1 MKLRKSKL
9 RNACQETQNKEETQN
24 NGCSQSQNIYMAIR
38 LHQRGLWTY
47 DPPPPNPKYWQN
59 PQNQGWSFRTTDR
72 GSQRSGTPAHTW
84 TAPLLSAIG
93 AGSPSS
99 LTCHL
104 TLHLQIHLRINWCIS
119 TELGLLLP
127 AGACWWTFFVVI
139 HVTSKHCLSSVEEK
153 ETNGLNLESA
163 RLPFFK
169 VMADALSVSNWK
181 VFIHL
186 LNLAKCF

>member
-1 MKLRKSKL
+1 MHAKRLRTKKKHKITD
-9 RNACQETQNKEETQN
+9 APKAKTYIW
-24 NGCSQSQNIYMAIR
+24 QSIYT
-38 LHQRGLWTY
+38 RGDCEHMTHT
-47 DPPPPNPKYWQN
+47 PPNPKYWQN

-84 TAPLLSAIG
+84 TAPLLSPTG
-93 AGSPSS
+93 AGSRSS
-99 LTCHL
+99 LTFHL
-104 TLHLQIHLRINWCIS
+104 TLHLQIHLRISWCIS
-119 TELGLLLP
+119 TELRLLLP

-153 ETNGLNLESA
+153 ETNGLNLEFA

-181 VFIHL
+181 VFSHL